1 MSPWEL
7 QQETKGILRVHGYF
21 LIWFVLQVGN
31 AKPEIQ
37 KVVDALN
44 SIETKV
50 IFAVCVD
57 WHQSQLCYVA
67 FFRKWIFYFFL
78 VYCV

>member
-57 WHQSQLCYVA
+57 
-67 FFRKWIFYFFL
+67 
-78 VYCV
+78 